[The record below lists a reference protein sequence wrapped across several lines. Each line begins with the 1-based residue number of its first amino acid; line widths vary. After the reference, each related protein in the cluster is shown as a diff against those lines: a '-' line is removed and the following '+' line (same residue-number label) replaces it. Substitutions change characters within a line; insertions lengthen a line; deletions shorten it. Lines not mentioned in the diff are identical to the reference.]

1 MRALFFSLLCFA
13 ATVAHAA
20 KPYLRLGTGFDRSR
34 DTTQRDIDCAATAPP
49 ALFGCG
55 DGLDGR
61 PFGARGDFGRTM
73 TWDLAGGLELTPRTR
88 AELALT
94 HRNSLDLDA
103 RSNFLGVSEDQPV
116 HAHGRAS
123 SALLSG
129 SVDAGR
135 FFVTAGAG
143 VARNELGAV
152 TFSFPSIAADAV
164 TITQGGTHTS
174 FAWTAGA
181 GTHIPLAPRL
191 NLDVAIRY
199 TDLGAFRTNE
209 GSATIVRP
217 NRTLILPI
225 AATEAKARALG
236 VSASLRWRL

>member
-1 MRALFFSLLCFA
+1 MRLLSLSLLLVPA
-13 ATVAHAA
+13 ITLTAGE
-20 KPYLRLGTGFDRSR
+20 PYLRFGTGFDRSR
-34 DTTQRDIDCAATAPP
+34 DTTQRDVDCAATTPP

-61 PFGARGDFGRTM
+61 PFGARGGFGRTM

-88 AELALT
+88 VELALT
-94 HRNSLDLDA
+94 HRGDLDLDA

-123 SALLSG
+123 SALLLA

-143 VARNELGAV
+143 LSRNELGAV

-181 GTHIPLAPRL
+181 GTSIPLTPRL
-191 NLDVAIRY
+191 LLDLALRY
-199 TDLGAFRTNE
+199 TGLGTFRTRAGN
-209 GSATIVRP
+209 ATIVRP
-217 NRTLILPI
+217 NRIIDIPI
-225 AATEAKARALG
+225 AGTEAKASTLG